1 MVSGRLD
8 ELRRILREANYR
20 YYVLDAPTLSDAEY
34 DRYFRELSELEAK
47 HPELRAAD
55 SPTQRV
61 GAQPSE
67 KFAKVRHAKPMMSL
81 ANAMADEELVEFD
94 TRVRRLLGDEK
105 VTYVF
110 EPKLD
115 GLAVALT
122 YQDGKLR

>member
-1 MVSGRLD
+1 MSLAERVE
-8 ELRRILREANYR
+8 ELRKLLREANYR

-34 DRYFRELSELEAK
+34 DRHFRELSELEEK

-67 KFAKVRHAKPMMSL
+67 KFAKVRHARPMMSL
-81 ANAMADEELVEFD
+81 ANAMSDGELVEFD
-94 TRVRRLLGDEK
+94 ARVRKLLGGER

-110 EPKLD
+110 EPKL
-115 GLAVALT
+115 
-122 YQDGKLR
+122 